1 MGVQVRILRRLPWL
15 PRVFHPAALAAA
27 LTLAATLA
35 ALALAAAVAAALATR
50 PTAALAAAL
59 RPAATPHRPAVT
71 LAPVSGQRHR
81 GDRPPRGRDPRHE
94 PSARDHT
101 RSRAARGRGSCRY
114 RGVASHA
121 ARGEAHAVPGGC
133 ARRPHTARDAPPL
146 QRQVRTLLAA
156 GGDRVRSDEQC
167 TPMRCGR
174 AQRDRRRVGAAGDRA
189 VSDECAWGRV
199 FICNRHAGGL
209 YSDVPLRQAAAGQ
222 RKQHADR
229 LAAAAGRG
237 DHPRIRGAHQ

>member
-1 MGVQVRILRRLPWL
+1 MAPAADDPSATAFATTTTTSACAAAFATPTAIKATPWAGLRQVQRKRHRNLHVGARTAADATTSAPEAAPLAASARVRGLLLHAGVVVGVQVRILRRLPWL

-27 LTLAATLA
+27 FTLAATLA

-59 RPAATPHRPAVT
+59 RPAATPHRAAVT
-71 LAPVSGQRHR
+71 LAPVPGQRHR

-146 QRQVRTLLAA
+146 
-156 GGDRVRSDEQC
+156 
-167 TPMRCGR
+167 
-174 AQRDRRRVGAAGDRA
+174 
-189 VSDECAWGRV
+189 
-199 FICNRHAGGL
+199 
-209 YSDVPLRQAAAGQ
+209 
-222 RKQHADR
+222 
-229 LAAAAGRG
+229 
-237 DHPRIRGAHQ
+237 